1 MRECVLTFTQLLSA
15 LQRFG
20 INMATVD
27 VDYLIEEAIPEGQE
41 ALTFD
46 VFCTIVQQVLRT

>member
-1 MRECVLTFTQLLSA
+1 LRECVLTFTQLLSA